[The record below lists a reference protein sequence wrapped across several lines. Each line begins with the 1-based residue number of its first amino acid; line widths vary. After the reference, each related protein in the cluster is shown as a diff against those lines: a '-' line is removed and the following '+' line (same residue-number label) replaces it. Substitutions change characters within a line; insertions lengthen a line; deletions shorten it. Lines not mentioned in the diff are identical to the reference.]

1 MKERKVEIF
10 LSYCWED
17 EKIADKIYD
26 NLIRRVQ
33 INLHR
38 DKLDIRQWKSIREY
52 MQSITYMDYIIL
64 LISEAYLK
72 SSNCMYEVLEVMRD
86 REYKDKI
93 FPAIIYSEIYDPSTK
108 ADFIIYWQDEL
119 KALKKKVKGI
129 NRQNL
134 GSLIN
139 DLNHRQNIA
148 SNISDFLDLISDMNN
163 PEIND
168 VSDAIEKKLLEKGLI
183 TKEKNLEDFS
193 VQNQNLFAKLDI
205 NNCQEKTVVTYLD
218 INQFMADSYYK
229 IQQILKELYQQLS
242 VAEMEELL
250 YLKTEKNYA
259 AHPIVNIDN
268 KNTNKQLELEMIA
281 KEETKDLIRKAFE
294 IIFLKD
300 AIIAKKFIE
309 DFCSNLAHFY
319 DKVETDGLKDFLNNR
334 YFCQMT
340 QESKDQLFSSLWKLV
355 FVANDTECNK
365 NRESNYWGLVF
376 LYDENREHYR
386 KLIKNNENH
395 YSNELELETI
405 EWSKENSNDGKEER
419 IISFKKVSRIIHL
432 IRFLEYFPEIYKEL
446 NDIARG
452 NLQESIN
459 HMYIKV
465 NIKQEPLYLIK
476 APERLVKEQIKIK
489 ATTLFLSKDANKHFE
504 MIFRM
509 INNYRQIDH
518 NLIDFYHHDV
528 LDIQDLEVIFHQ
540 CECQG
545 YIEEFIKFLIDYC
558 IGVETYLSAATL
570 FKYILNYKKYLKKE
584 HYYMILAKMECNSQ
598 FSENRDKS
606 IFRNEM
612 EKMFLE
618 SFNENLIR
626 EEQEKVLYYKLYD
639 FSIRNRNKQYNLKK
653 ILSLIEERAEYY
665 TAWYLHFLTEML
677 LNNSQDTKFFE
688 EENPLQYNNILK
700 VLSAFNANYD
710 AEFKK
715 HFNKYK

>member
-17 EKIADKIYD
+17 EKIADEIYN
-26 NLIRRVQ
+26 NLTRCVQ

-38 DKLDIRQWKSIREY
+38 DKLDIGQWKSIKEY

-86 REYKDKI
+86 RKYKDKI
-93 FPAIIYSEIYDPSTK
+93 FPAIIYSGIYDPSTK

-119 KALKKKVKGI
+119 KALEDKVKGV
-129 NRQNL
+129 NQQNL

-139 DLNHRQNIA
+139 DLKHRQNIA
-148 SNISDFLDLISDMNN
+148 SNISDFLYLISDMNN

-205 NNCQEKTVVTYLD
+205 NNCQEKTVLTCLD
-218 INQFMADSYYK
+218 INQFMADSYYQM
-229 IQQILKELYQQLS
+229 QQILKELYQQLS

-259 AHPIVNIDN
+259 AHPLVNINN

-281 KEETKDLIRKAFE
+281 EEKAKDLIRKAFE
-294 IIFLKD
+294 IVFLKD

-319 DKVETDGLKDFLNNR
+319 DKVETDGLKYFLKNK
-334 YFCQMT
+334 YFCRMT

-386 KLIKNNENH
+386 NLIKNNENH
-395 YSNELELETI
+395 YSNKLELETI
-405 EWSKENSNDGKEER
+405 EWSKENSNDGKEEC
-419 IISFKKVSRIIHL
+419 IISFKKTSRIIHL

-459 HMYIKV
+459 HMYIKA
-465 NIKQEPLYLIK
+465 NIIQEPLYLIK
-476 APERLVKEQIKIK
+476 EPECLVKEQIKIK
-489 ATTLFLSKDANKHFE
+489 ATTLFLSKDVNEHFE
-504 MIFRM
+504 MIFKM
-509 INNYRQIDH
+509 INNYRQIAH
-518 NLIDFYHHDV
+518 NRTTVYHYDV
-528 LDIQDLEVIFHQ
+528 LDTKDLEVIFLE
-540 CECQG
+540 CEYQG
-545 YIEEFIKFLIDYC
+545 CVEEFIKFLIDYC
-558 IGVETYLSAATL
+558 TGAETYSSAERL

-584 HYYMILAKMECNSQ
+584 HYYMTLAKMECNSQ
-598 FSENRDKS
+598 FSENRDRS

-639 FSIRNRNKQYNLKK
+639 FSIRIHNKQYNLKK
-653 ILSLIEERAEYY
+653 ILSLINERAEYY
-665 TAWYLHFLTEML
+665 TAWYLDLLTDSL
-677 LNNSQDTKFFE
+677 FNNSQDTKFFE
-688 EENPLQYNNILK
+688 EEDPLQYNNILK
-700 VLSAFNANYD
+700 VLSTFNANYD
-710 AEFKK
+710 VKFKN
-715 HFNKYK
+715 HFYEYK